1 MFESVTRRV
10 KSIKQPYGGY
20 LPRKIFKRVQLE
32 DGNELNSREN
42 IPANLMGL
50 VVDYLTRLMM
60 GASSEDAF
68 DISLTGAKVL
78 DNIYGNTEASEYA
91 QTLIEN
97 IKGLDPQSI
106 TNACKMT
113 GFDVCYRAGVEFFNP
128 ENIYLKPNGDTIEN
142 VAILVSRTVNFL
154 KEYGPVIKD
163 GFTFEGGGYTQT
175 VSSGDGDY
183 LTKDTLW
190 DLKVVKNTF
199 NKNYSLQIL
208 VYYLMGKHSNQ
219 SIFNDIT
226 KIGLFNPRL
235 NEYYI
240 LNIAKVSKDIIQ
252 EVETEV
258 IGYPTIDK
266 IIVKSD
272 VISDKNRIIYF
283 ENKLLQFNDDYTSYE
298 ILDNDVEK
306 SLINRLKFE
315 YCYELGIT
323 KDDFEYL
330 KSVSSSHHKDK
341 IIHDFKEANIQSVYA
356 FISDENYKVLED
368 KSKLSIAVKASAL
381 KKAIKENADLNDSN
395 VQAFLSDLEQEP
407 HEWYT
412 I

>member
-10 KSIKQPYGGY
+10 KNVKQPYGGY
-20 LPRKIFKRVQLE
+20 LPRKMFTRVQLE
-32 DGNELNSREN
+32 NDNELNPREN

-68 DISLTGAKVL
+68 DISLTGAQVL
-78 DNIYGNTEASEYA
+78 DSVYGNTKASEYA
-91 QTLIEN
+91 QMLIEN
-97 IKGLDPQSI
+97 IRGLDPQSI

-128 ENIYLKPNGDTIEN
+128 ESIYLQPNEDTIEN

-175 VSSGDGDY
+175 ISSGDGDY

-199 NKNYSLQIL
+199 NRNYSLQIL

-240 LNIAKVSKDIIQ
+240 LNVAEIPKDIVQ

-258 IGYPTIDK
+258 IGYPTINE

-272 VISDKNRIIYF
+272 VISDKKRIIYF
-283 ENKLLQFNDDYTSYE
+283 QNKLLQFNDDYTSYE

-306 SLINRLKFE
+306 SLMNRLKFE

-323 KDDFEYL
+323 NDDIEYL
-330 KSVSSSHHKDK
+330 KAVSSSHHKDK
-341 IIHDFKEANIQSVYA
+341 IIHDFKEANIRSVYA
-356 FISDENYKVLED
+356 FISDENYKVFED
-368 KSKLSIAVKASAL
+368 NGKLHIAVKVPAL
-381 KKAIKENADLNDSN
+381 KKAIKENADLSDSN
-395 VQAFLSDLEQEP
+395 VQAFLNYLEQTP
-407 HEWYT
+407 NEWYT